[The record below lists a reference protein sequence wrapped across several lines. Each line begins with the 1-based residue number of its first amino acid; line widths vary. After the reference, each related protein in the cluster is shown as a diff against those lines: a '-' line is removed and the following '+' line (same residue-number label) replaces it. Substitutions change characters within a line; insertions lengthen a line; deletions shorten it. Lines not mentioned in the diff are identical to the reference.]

1 MKATMIK
8 RFNIVISLWCIAI
21 IALLCV
27 FGFQLNNSGCYVAA
41 LVFAGLLM
49 ASNVINLISGLSN
62 SRIKL
67 HKSEEQYNR

>member
-27 FGFQLNNSGCYVAA
+27 FGFQLNNSRCYAAA